1 MTEETRNFGT
11 EVGRLLDLVV
21 HSLYSDREIFLREL
35 VANAAD
41 ATDKRRFLSL
51 SDESLALPEN
61 AGVRISLDKGARTI
75 TIADNG
81 IGMGKEELAE
91 NLGTIARSGTAAFA
105 ATQLAGQKPEDKPS
119 LIGQFGVGFY
129 SAFMVA
135 DQVEVTSRKA
145 GAEEAWEWASDGKGT
160 YTLKTAERLEAGTT
174 VVLHVK
180 ADAEEFL
187 EPLRIKTVIRKW
199 ADHVALPI
207 ELEEDGNFAPV
218 TEGKA
223 LWRRAK
229 SEVTADEYADFY
241 RHIGHNFDEPWATIH
256 WRAEGTLEFS
266 ALLFIPGSKPFFPVE
281 ERRDSKVR
289 LHVKRMFITDD
300 AKLLPDWLSFV
311 SGVVD
316 TEDLPL
322 NVSRELLQATPVLD
336 KIRKAVLNRVLTE
349 LKAKAKDPEDF
360 KKFLENF
367 GTTLKEGIYED
378 TGHAA
383 EIAGLLRFASTKE
396 DSTTL
401 DEYIARMPEGQEAI
415 YYLAGDAAHLKT
427 SPQLEGFAEKG
438 FEVLL
443 LGDPIDAFW
452 PDRLSR
458 YHEKKLTSVSQAGKL
473 FEAGDVAEDISTLC
487 TALAAALGDKVSG
500 VAVSTRLKDSPA
512 MLAAAEGG
520 PDLAMQRLLRRAG
533 RPIFGPAPKL
543 EINPTHK
550 LVQAPRQPKK
560 TSQNPPSCCWTSPAC
575 RKAICPKTPPPS
587 CGTSPTRSRGRFNVK
602 GQGLRPWP
610 FTSHLVQ
617 HLAHLAGEGGRAE
630 GFAKKAIPSSAGR
643 YGQWRCACSRW

>member
-51 SDESLALPEN
+51 SDEALALPEN
-61 AGVRISLDKGARTI
+61 PAVKIAVDKTARSI
-75 TIADNG
+75 TIADCG
-81 IGMGKEELAE
+81 IGMEKEELAE

-105 ATQLAGQKPEDKPS
+105 ARQLAEKKPEDKPS

-135 DQVEVTSRKA
+135 DKVEVISRKA
-145 GAEEAWEWASDGKGT
+145 GHDEAWEWVSDGKGT
-160 YTLKTAERLEAGTT
+160 YTLKSAAREAAGTT

-180 ADAEEFL
+180 QDAEEFL
-187 EPLRIKTVIRKW
+187 DAFRIKNIIRKW

-207 ELEEDGNFAPV
+207 ELQEEGKYEPV
-218 TEGKA
+218 TEGRA
-223 LWRRAK
+223 LWRKPK
-229 SEVTADEYADFY
+229 SEVTAEEYTDFY
-241 RHIGHNFDEPWATIH
+241 RHTGHHFDEPWATIH

-266 ALLFIPGSKPFFPVE
+266 ALLFIPASKPFFPVE
-281 ERRDSKVR
+281 ERRESKVR
-289 LHVKRMFITDD
+289 LHVKRMFITDE

-311 SGVVD
+311 TGVVD

-336 KIRKAVLNRVLTE
+336 KIRKALLNRVLSE
-349 LKAKAKDPEDF
+349 LKSKAKEPENF
-360 KKFLENF
+360 KTFLENF
-367 GTTLKEGIYED
+367 GSVLKEGVYED

-383 EIAGLLRFASTKE
+383 EIAALLRFASTKE
-396 DSTTL
+396 ESTTL
-401 DEYIARMPEGQEAI
+401 DEYVARMPEGQDEI
-415 YYLAGDAAHLKT
+415 YYLAGDAAHLKK

-438 FEVLL
+438 YEVLL

-452 PDRLSR
+452 PERLAR
-458 YHEKKLTSVSQAGKL
+458 YKEKKLTSVSQAGKL
-473 FEAGDVAEDISTLC
+473 FEAGEVPAEMSALC
-487 TALAAALGDKVSG
+487 EKLAASLGSKVSG
-500 VAVSTRLKDSPA
+500 VGVSARLKDSPA

-543 EINPTHK
+543 EINPGHR
-550 LVQAPRQPKK
+550 LVQA
-560 TSQNPPSCCWTSPAC
+560 
-575 RKAICPKTPPPS
+575 
-587 CGTSPTRSRGRFNVK
+587 
-602 GQGLRPWP
+602 
-610 FTSHLVQ
+610 
-617 HLAHLAGEGGRAE
+617 LAGREDVTEAASLLLDLARLQEGDLPEDPAAFVRHVAG
-630 GFAKKAIPSSAGR
+630 AIAG
-643 YGQWRCACSRW
+643 

>member
-11 EVGRLLDLVV
+11 EVGRLLNLVV

-41 ATDKRRFLSL
+41 ATDKRRFLAL
-51 SDESLALPEN
+51 SDEALALPEN
-61 AGVRISLDKGARTI
+61 PAVKISADKAARTI
-75 TIADNG
+75 TIADCG

-105 ATQLAGQKPEDKPS
+105 ATQLAAQKPEDRPS

-135 DQVEVTSRKA
+135 DKVEVTSRKA
-145 GAEEAWEWASDGKGT
+145 GHDEAWEWASDGKGT
-160 YTLKTAERLEAGTT
+160 YTLKSAARGETGTT

-180 ADAEEFL
+180 EDAEEFL
-187 EPLRIKTVIRKW
+187 EPFRLQHVIRKW

-207 ELEEDGNFAPV
+207 ELEQDGKFEAV

-223 LWRRAK
+223 LWRRSK
-229 SEVTADEYADFY
+229 SEVTAEEYTDFY
-241 RHIGHNFDEPWATIH
+241 RHTGHHFDEPWATIH

-281 ERRDSKVR
+281 ERRESKVR

-311 SGVVD
+311 TGVVD

-336 KIRKAVLNRVLTE
+336 KIRKALLNRVLTE
-349 LKAKAKDPEDF
+349 LKSKAKEPEEF

-367 GTTLKEGIYED
+367 GTVMKEGIYED

-383 EIAGLLRFASTKE
+383 EIAALLRFTSTKE
-396 DSTTL
+396 ESTSL
-401 DEYIARMPEGQEAI
+401 DEYVARMPEGQEQI

-443 LGDPIDAFW
+443 LGEAIDAFW
-452 PDRLSR
+452 PDRLGR
-458 YHEKKLTSVSQAGKL
+458 YKEKKFCSVTQAGKL
-473 FEAGDVAEDISTLC
+473 FEAGEVSADISALC
-487 TALAAALGDKVSG
+487 EKLAAALGDKVSG
-500 VAVSTRLKDSPA
+500 VSVSPRLKDSPA

-543 EINPTHK
+543 EINPSHK
-550 LVQAPRQPKK
+550 LVQ
-560 TSQNPPSCCWTSPAC
+560 TL
-575 RKAICPKTPPPS
+575 
-587 CGTSPTRSRGRFNVK
+587 TRSDDVAEAAA
-602 GQGLRPWP
+602 L
-610 FTSHLVQ
+610 LLD
-617 HLAHLAGEGGRAE
+617 LARLQEGDLPEDPAAFVRHIANAIAG
-630 GFAKKAIPSSAGR
+630 
-643 YGQWRCACSRW
+643 